1 MDNSQDFLWVVSS
14 SIFNSNSSPSSS
26 SSVKN
31 TPSSSLRSSLRS
43 SFVFPVATIEFPRRV
58 SFSFPW
64 SSSPKRSSSSLS
76 NLKESL
82 KSRSTEDSLV
92 TVVEVSHLLRLLV
105 LSPLL
110 SSFSCS
116 TAKCSSSTLDVSTL
130 EAGLPSPTLVIPI
143 ITLEANFLF
152 LSKAKSQ
159 VGLFLLLLRLSILS
173 SITNLFS
180 FSSFLFIFSS
190 SQMRFLKGDQTSEVD
205 IM

>member
-43 SFVFPVATIEFPRRV
+43 SFVFPVATIEFPRLV
-58 SFSFPW
+58 SWLFPW

-82 KSRSTEDSLV
+82 KSGSTEDSLV
-92 TVVEVSHLLRLLV
+92 TVVDVSHLLRLLV

-110 SSFSCS
+110 SSFSS

-173 SITNLFS
+173 SITILFS

>member
-43 SFVFPVATIEFPRRV
+43 SFVFPVATIEYPCLV
-58 SFSFPW
+58 LLLFPW

-82 KSRSTEDSLV
+82 KSGSTEDSLV

-110 SSFSCS
+110 SFSSS

>member
-43 SFVFPVATIEFPRRV
+43 SFVFPVATIEFPRLV
-58 SFSFPW
+58 SLLFSW

-92 TVVEVSHLLRLLV
+92 TVVEVSHLLRVLV

-110 SSFSCS
+110 SSFSS

-173 SITNLFS
+173 SITILFS

>member
-1 MDNSQDFLWVVSS
+1 MVSS

-26 SSVKN
+26 SSVKK

-43 SFVFPVATIEFPRRV
+43 LVFPVATIEFPCLV
-58 SFSFPW
+58 SLLFSW

-82 KSRSTEDSLV
+82 KSRATEDNLV
-92 TVVEVSHLLRLLV
+92 TVVDVSHLLRVLV
-105 LSPLL
+105 LSPLF
-110 SSFSCS
+110 SFASS
-116 TAKCSSSTLDVSTL
+116 TAKCSFSTLDISTL
-130 EAGLPSPTLVIPI
+130 EAGLPPPTLVIPI

-152 LSKAKSQ
+152 LSRTKSQ
-159 VGLFLLLLRLSILS
+159 VGLFLLLLRLSFPS
-173 SITNLFS
+173 SITILFS

>member
-43 SFVFPVATIEFPRRV
+43 LVFPVATIEFPCLV
-58 SFSFPW
+58 SLLFSW

-82 KSRSTEDSLV
+82 KSRATEDILV

-105 LSPLL
+105 LSPLF
-110 SSFSCS
+110 SFS
-116 TAKCSSSTLDVSTL
+116 TAKYSSPTLDVSTL
-130 EAGLPSPTLVIPI
+130 EAGLPPPTLVIPI

-152 LSKAKSQ
+152 LSKTKSQ
-159 VGLFLLLLRLSILS
+159 VGLFLLLLRLSFPS
-173 SITNLFS
+173 SITILFS

>member
-1 MDNSQDFLWVVSS
+1 MDNSQDFLWVASS

-31 TPSSSLRSSLRS
+31 TPSSSLRSSFRS

-58 SFSFPW
+58 SLLFSW
-64 SSSPKRSSSSLS
+64 SSSLKISSSSLS

-92 TVVEVSHLLRLLV
+92 TVVDVSHLLRGLV

-110 SSFSCS
+110 SSFSS

-130 EAGLPSPTLVIPI
+130 EAGLPPPTMVIPI

-152 LSKAKSQ
+152 LSTTKSQ
-159 VGLFLLLLRLSILS
+159 VGLFLLLLRLSFSS
-173 SITNLFS
+173 SITILFS

>member
-1 MDNSQDFLWVVSS
+1 MDNSQDILWVVSS

-26 SSVKN
+26 SSVKK

-43 SFVFPVATIEFPRRV
+43 LVFPVATIEFPCLV
-58 SFSFPW
+58 SLLFSW

-82 KSRSTEDSLV
+82 KSRATEDNLV
-92 TVVEVSHLLRLLV
+92 TVVDVSHLLRVLV
-105 LSPLL
+105 LSPLF
-110 SSFSCS
+110 SFASS
-116 TAKCSSSTLDVSTL
+116 TAKCSFSTLDISTL
-130 EAGLPSPTLVIPI
+130 EAGLPPPTLVIPI

-152 LSKAKSQ
+152 LSKTKSQ
-159 VGLFLLLLRLSILS
+159 VGLFLLLLRLSFSS
-173 SITNLFS
+173 SITILFS

-190 SQMRFLKGDQTSEVD
+190 SQMRFLKGDHTSEVD

>member
-14 SIFNSNSSPSSS
+14 SISNSNSSPSSS
-26 SSVKN
+26 SSVKK

-43 SFVFPVATIEFPRRV
+43 LVFPVATIEFPCLV
-58 SFSFPW
+58 SLLFSW

-82 KSRSTEDSLV
+82 KSRATEDNLV
-92 TVVEVSHLLRLLV
+92 TVVDVSHLLRVLV
-105 LSPLL
+105 LSPLF
-110 SSFSCS
+110 SFASS
-116 TAKCSSSTLDVSTL
+116 TAKCSFSTLDISTL
-130 EAGLPSPTLVIPI
+130 EAGLPPPTLVIPI

-152 LSKAKSQ
+152 LSRTKSQ
-159 VGLFLLLLRLSILS
+159 VGLFLLLLRLSFSS
-173 SITNLFS
+173 SITILFS

>member
-1 MDNSQDFLWVVSS
+1 MDNSQDFLWVASS

-31 TPSSSLRSSLRS
+31 TPSSSLRSSFRS

-58 SFSFPW
+58 SLLFSW
-64 SSSPKRSSSSLS
+64 SSSLKISSSSLS

-92 TVVEVSHLLRLLV
+92 TVVDVSHLLRALV

-110 SSFSCS
+110 SFSSS

-130 EAGLPSPTLVIPI
+130 EAGLPPPTMVIPI

-152 LSKAKSQ
+152 LSTTKSQ
-159 VGLFLLLLRLSILS
+159 VGLFLLLLRLSFSS
-173 SITNLFS
+173 SITILFS
-180 FSSFLFIFSS
+180 FSSFLFIFSF

-205 IM
+205 IL

>member
-14 SIFNSNSSPSSS
+14 SIFNSIRSPSSS

-43 SFVFPVATIEFPRRV
+43 SFVFPVATIESPCLV
-58 SFSFPW
+58 SWLFSW

-82 KSRSTEDSLV
+82 KSRATEDSLV
-92 TVVEVSHLLRLLV
+92 TVVDVSHLLRVLV

-110 SSFSCS
+110 SFSSS
-116 TAKCSSSTLDVSTL
+116 TAKCSFSTLDISTL
-130 EAGLPSPTLVIPI
+130 EAGLPPPTLVIPI

-152 LSKAKSQ
+152 LSKTKSQ
-159 VGLFLLLLRLSILS
+159 VGLFLLLLRLSFSS
-173 SITNLFS
+173 SITIFFS

>member
-43 SFVFPVATIEFPRRV
+43 SFVFPVATIESPCLV
-58 SFSFPW
+58 LLLFPW

-82 KSRSTEDSLV
+82 RSRSTEDSLV

-110 SSFSCS
+110 SSFSF
-116 TAKCSSSTLDVSTL
+116 TAKCSSSTLGISTL
-130 EAGLPSPTLVIPI
+130 EAGLPPPTLVIPI
-143 ITLEANFLF
+143 ITLEANFPF
-152 LSKAKSQ
+152 LSKTKSQ
-159 VGLFLLLLRLSILS
+159 VGLFLLLLRLSFSS
-173 SITNLFS
+173 SITI
-180 FSSFLFIFSS
+180 IFFS